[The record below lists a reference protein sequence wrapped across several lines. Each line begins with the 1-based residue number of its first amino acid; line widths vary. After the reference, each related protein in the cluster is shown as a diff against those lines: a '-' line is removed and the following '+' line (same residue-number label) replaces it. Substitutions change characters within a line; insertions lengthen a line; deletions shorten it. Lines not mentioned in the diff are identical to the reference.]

1 MVKKE
6 LSEKE
11 KLSKEL
17 EQWVKKMRCTGTTG
31 VKLGKYLL
39 STLFINIDG
48 IQKYSY
54 FKNRINMYDNK
65 CFLSMLA
72 TTRIKLIHIMS
83 LIS

>member
-31 VKLGKYLL
+31 VKLGKYLHY
-39 STLFINIDG
+39 TYINIRER
-48 IQKYSY
+48 
-54 FKNRINMYDNK
+54 N
-65 CFLSMLA
+65 
-72 TTRIKLIHIMS
+72 T
-83 LIS
+83 